1 MKKLLFTIAALTLSS
16 AVVLFA
22 NDKTTIES
30 RSRVNWIT
38 RQFTS
43 DLTLDADKANIIM
56 PSGKK
61 TASAR
66 IKSKMLQ
73 LIQPPLLSLFADS
86 NSTLSDMIIADRITL
101 DQVYSFIMNGHKT
114 PDVFTTDAKY
124 INTTNTLNINALNK
138 DLVRHKHAAAP
149 EKPIEDTPSRPYSG
163 IVIDARGAVPIH
175 GEYVD
180 SQIYPCFFPQIWDED
195 MNLVFE
201 RNNVDPAIIKQNGML
216 GFHYSD
222 NIEDYEDRVG
232 ADPLY
237 IKVTQVYGRNRTDP
251 VIKHKDALKILSV
264 PENVDLLRK
273 GKITILLD
281 KENLI
286 YDVAAPEKDET
297 YYVIYEEVKQYFYE
311 NKVPGLNIVP
321 SGDGILFSI
330 KLNFYPDSDELLP
343 DDKKLVQFVG
353 NKIKEFLT
361 LEGYTVL
368 VEGHTA
374 DVGKPQGQLNL
385 SVDRARA
392 VMNALIEEG
401 IEESLFSYKAYGGT
415 MPVASNATE
424 EGRAQNRRVDITLRP
439 KQTYILRDWN

>member
-1 MKKLLFTIAALTLSS
+1 MISGLN
-16 AVVLFA
+16 VFA

-30 RSRVNWIT
+30 RSNVNWIT
-38 RQFTS
+38 KQFNS
-43 DLTLDADKANIIM
+43 ELTLDVQKANIVM

-66 IKSKMLQ
+66 IKSKMPQ
-73 LIQPPLLSLFADS
+73 LIQPPLLSLYADS
-86 NSTLSDMIIADRITL
+86 TSTLSDMVISDRITL
-101 DQVYSFIMNGHKT
+101 DQVYDFIMNGYKT
-114 PDVFTTDAKY
+114 PDVFTSSADHIK
-124 INTTNTLNINALNK
+124 TTNTLNINTLNK
-138 DLVRHKHAAAP
+138 ELVRHKYAAAP
-149 EKPIEDTPSRPYSG
+149 SKPIETTASRAYSG
-163 IVIDARGAVPIH
+163 IIIDARGAVPIH

-180 SQIYPCFFPQIWDED
+180 SQVYPCFFPQIWDEN
-195 MNLVFE
+195 MEVVFE
-201 RNNVDPAIIKQNGML
+201 RNNVDPSVLKSQGML

-237 IKVTQVYGRNRTDP
+237 IRVTQVYGRNRTDP

-264 PENVDLLRK
+264 PENIELLKK
-273 GKITILLD
+273 GKVTLLLD

-297 YYVIYEEVKQYFYE
+297 YYVIYDEVQHYFYE

-321 SGDGILFSI
+321 TGDGILFSI
-330 KLNFYPDSDELLP
+330 KLKFYPDSPELLP
-343 DDKKLVQFVG
+343 ADKELVQFVG
-353 NKIKEFLT
+353 AKIKEYLT

-385 SVDRARA
+385 SVDRAHA

-401 IEESLFSYKAYGGT
+401 IDETLFSYKAYGGT

-439 KQTYILRDWN
+439 RQTYILRDWN

>member
-1 MKKLLFTIAALTLSS
+1 MKKLLFTICALSLASGIL
-16 AVVLFA
+16 LFA
-22 NDKTTIES
+22 NDNTTIES
-30 RSRVNWIT
+30 KSSVNWIT
-38 RQFTS
+38 KKFTS
-43 DLTLDADKANIIM
+43 ELSLDVEKANIIM

-66 IKSKMLQ
+66 IKSKMPQ
-73 LIQPPLLSLFADS
+73 MIQPPLLSLFTDS
-86 NSTLSDMIIADRITL
+86 NSTLSDMVIAEKITL
-101 DQVYSFIMNGHKT
+101 DQVYTFIMSGYKT
-114 PDVFTTDAKY
+114 PDVFTSNAKY
-124 INTTNTLNINALNK
+124 LHTTNTLNINVANK
-138 DLVRHKHAAAP
+138 VLVRHKYAANP
-149 EKPIEDTPSRPYSG
+149 EKPIEISASRPYSG
-163 IVIDARGAVPIH
+163 IIIDARGAVPVH

-180 SQIYPCFFPQIWDED
+180 SQVYPCFFPQIWDED

-201 RNNVDPAIIKQNGML
+201 KNNIDPTVIKNSGMV

-251 VIKHKDALKILSV
+251 VIKHKDALKILSI
-264 PENVDLLRK
+264 PENVELLRQ
-273 GKITILLD
+273 GKVTLLLD

-286 YDVAAPEKDET
+286 YDVAVPEKDNT
-297 YYVIYEEVKQYFYE
+297 YYAVYDEIKQYFYE
-311 NKVPGLNIVP
+311 NKVPGLTISP
-321 SGDGILFSI
+321 TGDGILFSI
-330 KLNFYPDSDELLP
+330 KLKFYPDSDELLP
-343 DDKKLVQFVG
+343 ADKELVKFVG
-353 NKIKEFLT
+353 DKIKEYLT

-392 VMNALIEEG
+392 VMNALISLG

-415 MPVASNATE
+415 MPVATNATE

-439 KQTYILRDWN
+439 RQTYILRDWQ

>member
-1 MKKLLFTIAALTLSS
+1 MKKLLITITALFVFSGLSIFS
-16 AVVLFA
+16 
-22 NDKTTIES
+22 NDKTTVES
-30 RSRVNWIT
+30 TSHVNWIT

-43 DLTLDADKANIIM
+43 DITLDVKKAEIIM

-66 IKSKMLQ
+66 IKSKMPQ

-86 NSTLSDMIIADRITL
+86 NTTLSDMVISERITL
-101 DQVYSFIMNGHKT
+101 DQVYSFIMHGYKT
-114 PDVFTTDAKY
+114 PDVFTSDSKY
-124 INTTNTLNINALNK
+124 LKTTNTLNIGSLNK
-138 DLVRHKHAAAP
+138 ELVRHKYAAAP
-149 EKPIEDTPSRPYSG
+149 ERPIEITASRPYSG

-175 GEYVD
+175 GEYID
-180 SQIYPCFFPQIWDED
+180 SEIYPCFFPQIWDED
-195 MNLVFE
+195 MNLIYE
-201 RNNVDPAIIKQNGML
+201 RNNVDPEVVKNNGML
-216 GFHYSD
+216 SFHYSD
-222 NIEDYEDRVG
+222 HIEDYEDRVG

-251 VIKHKDALKILSV
+251 VIKHKDALKILAV
-264 PENVDLLRK
+264 PENVELLKK
-273 GKITILLD
+273 GKVTILLD

-297 YYVIYEEVKQYFYE
+297 YYVIYDEVKQYFYE
-311 NKVPGLNIVP
+311 NKVPGLTITP
-321 SGDGILFSI
+321 TGDGILFSI
-330 KLNFYPDSDELLP
+330 KLKFYPDSDELLP

-353 NKIKEFLT
+353 DKIKEYLT

-415 MPVASNATE
+415 MPVATNSTE

-439 KQTYILRDWN
+439 RQTYILRDW

>member
-1 MKKLLFTIAALTLSS
+1 
-16 AVVLFA
+16 
-22 NDKTTIES
+22 
-30 RSRVNWIT
+30 
-38 RQFTS
+38 
-43 DLTLDADKANIIM
+43 
-56 PSGKK
+56 
-61 TASAR
+61 
-66 IKSKMLQ
+66 
-73 LIQPPLLSLFADS
+73 
-86 NSTLSDMIIADRITL
+86 
-101 DQVYSFIMNGHKT
+101 
-114 PDVFTTDAKY
+114 
-124 INTTNTLNINALNK
+124 
-138 DLVRHKHAAAP
+138 
-149 EKPIEDTPSRPYSG
+149 
-163 IVIDARGAVPIH
+163 
-175 GEYVD
+175 
-180 SQIYPCFFPQIWDED
+180 